1 MKREGLFHAENLRP
15 IRFTGMELL
24 TIHSMAE
31 VNERMAKKFMDED
44 DKAGRIA
51 DGQLGF
57 KAGEKFV
64 FYMRTILE
72 ARDIRG
78 RIERHIDRCSWH
90 GTVYA
95 EA

>member
-44 DKAGRIA
+44 DKEVDEIDFHLRP
-51 DGQLGF
+51 
-57 KAGEKFV
+57 
-64 FYMRTILE
+64 
-72 ARDIRG
+72 RG
-78 RIERHIDRCSWH
+78 
-90 GTVYA
+90 
-95 EA
+95 